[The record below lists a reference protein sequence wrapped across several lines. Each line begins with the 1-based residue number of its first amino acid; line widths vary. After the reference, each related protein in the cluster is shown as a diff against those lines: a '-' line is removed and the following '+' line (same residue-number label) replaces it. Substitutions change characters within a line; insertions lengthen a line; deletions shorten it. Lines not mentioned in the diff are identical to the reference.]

1 VSIVTEAVRF
11 PSSGTTLPAPLV
23 AIRDVDKQFNNGALA
38 LQGLNLTIERGTFV
52 SLLGASGCGKS
63 TLLRL
68 IAGLTTPSRGT
79 IEWAPATTTTH
90 DKVGRP
96 SLSYVF
102 QDATLMPWASALKNV
117 MLPLKIKG
125 ERKNQAEEKAREAL
139 VSVGLGNFAD
149 AYPREMSG
157 GMKMRVSLARALV
170 TQPDLLLLDEPFA
183 ALDEITRFNLNNDL
197 AELWRKRRF
206 TVIFVTHSV
215 VESVYLSQRIVVL
228 AARPG
233 RIHADLPVKTAMNRT
248 EEFRS
253 SVEYANLCSLTSENL
268 KGAMRA

>member
-1 VSIVTEAVRF
+1 
-11 PSSGTTLPAPLV
+11 
-23 AIRDVDKQFNNGALA
+23 
-38 LQGLNLTIERGTFV
+38 
-52 SLLGASGCGKS
+52 
-63 TLLRL
+63 
-68 IAGLTTPSRGT
+68 
-79 IEWAPATTTTH
+79 
-90 DKVGRP
+90 
-96 SLSYVF
+96 
-102 QDATLMPWASALKNV
+102 
-117 MLPLKIKG
+117 
-125 ERKNQAEEKAREAL
+125 
-139 VSVGLGNFAD
+139 
-149 AYPREMSG
+149 
-157 GMKMRVSLARALV
+157 MKMRVSLARALV